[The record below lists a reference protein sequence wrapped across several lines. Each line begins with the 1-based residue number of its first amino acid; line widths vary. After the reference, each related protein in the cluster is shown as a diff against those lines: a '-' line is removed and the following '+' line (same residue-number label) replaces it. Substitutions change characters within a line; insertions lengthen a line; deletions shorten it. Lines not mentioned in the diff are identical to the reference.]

1 MITSLII
8 LNSKLLIIF
17 VVIFYVFG
25 GRLRKA
31 WPPRISF
38 GKPIWPIQ
46 HILSEKAKIRY
57 AKIPDGEEKNE
68 LISGYVSRRLT
79 MSRIVL
85 ALGSIWVEVLFNVE
99 LVTGYLIDPFHYIY
113 SIYQKLSGN

>member
-8 LNSKLLIIF
+8 LNSTLLIF
-17 VVIFYVFG
+17 FLVIFYAFG
-25 GRLRKA
+25 VRLRKA

-38 GKPIWPIQ
+38 GQPIWFIQ
-46 HILSEKAKIRY
+46 QILSEKAKIRY

-68 LISGYVSRRLT
+68 LISGYVSRQLT

-85 ALGSIWVEVLFNVE
+85 ALGFIWVEVLFNVE
-99 LVTGYLIDPFHYIY
+99 LVTGYLIDPFYYIY
-113 SIYQKLSGN
+113 RKLSGN